1 MPPPIPCN
9 SSSISSLAANK
20 TSFTEILKAAYLAT
34 NKKNTTKLWLQKAK
48 YLVFALS
55 EYMIGKSREYKHL
68 ASL

>member
-34 NKKNTTKLWLQKAK
+34 NKKIPQN
-48 YLVFALS
+48 Y
-55 EYMIGKSREYKHL
+55 GYKKR
-68 ASL
+68 SI